1 MNNEHFSVMEVD
13 PDNELDAVIRME
25 RGYFRG
31 VLFRITEF
39 DFSAIDEGIPE
50 IKFEIEV
57 IKDSKKKTL
66 KWEKFRGVVDT
77 LMHFLLSSYA
87 EMIKNQEEGEH
98 ENE

>member
-57 IKDSKKKTL
+57 I
-66 KWEKFRGVVDT
+66 
-77 LMHFLLSSYA
+77 
-87 EMIKNQEEGEH
+87 
-98 ENE
+98 